1 MRFWW
6 HVYGYLC
13 IPPLAPPAAPKCAD
27 VTELM
32 GLKEGNLLL
41 WSGRHSTPKYLLW
54 APPLPMPIFCVCL
67 GFFAQTLTYTVYAY
81 LHVLRLTHL
90 CMHWADKYCGSFSP
104 WQSTV
109 KNWGVIIALGG
120 GWCGNTRMAKY
131 AWLPPKLQCCVMK
144 YGCCRR
150 GLPCNSFLVTFSL
163 AFFLFSFPC
172 SLSLFGAGIF
182 IFACPL
188 PSS

>member
-1 MRFWW
+1 MA
-6 HVYGYLC
+6 G
-13 IPPLAPPAAPKCAD
+13 
-27 VTELM
+27 T
-32 GLKEGNLLL
+32 
-41 WSGRHSTPKYLLW
+41 
-54 APPLPMPIFCVCL
+54 PLPNTYPEHHRCPCPFFAFVW

-150 GLPCNSFLVTFSL
+150 GLPCDSFLVTFSL
-163 AFFLFSFPC
+163 AFFFFFPLQPFTLRRRHFHLC
-172 SLSLFGAGIF
+172 LPIAVVIEQSASEHLL
-182 IFACPL
+182 PL
-188 PSS
+188 NAILAIM